1 MTFDPFSMQKQMFD
15 QMEKSLGEYLEKV
28 MREPDFMKVM
38 SRNMSSALDVQS
50 LVKDQVGKVL
60 KSYHIPTEDSLESLY
75 QSVHNMETRV
85 LDLEEL
91 VEDLQDQVSDLEG
104 QLAKAKKE
112 SSKVTR
118 GTSAKI
124 SKDTSPKAESAQLA
138 PAKKKAASKSKSSK
152 KD

>member
-91 VEDLQDQVSDLEG
+91 VEDLQDKVVDLEG

-112 SSKVTR
+112 SSK
-118 GTSAKI
+118 A
-124 SKDTSPKAESAQLA
+124 SKEASPKAESAQLA